1 MTDPSTWDVYLVTD
15 RSFSQGRATLEV
27 VEAAVSGGVSA
38 VQLREKD
45 LCTRDFYREGVQ
57 LREFLRS
64 HRVPLIINDRID
76 IALALDADGVHL
88 GQEDM
93 PLSKARQILG
103 PDCTIGIS
111 INEISQITRETVELS
126 DYLAISPVFSTLT
139 KPDATAPWE
148 LEGVQKV
155 RSLTRLPLVAIGSI
169 RLQNAREVVLAGAD
183 CIAVVTAITAAS
195 DIADATRQ
203 LVDEV
208 RHAKSI
214 RRKRPPEYS

>member
-1 MTDPSTWDVYLVTD
+1 MTDPSTWHVYLVTD
-15 RSFSQGRATLEV
+15 RSFSLGRSTLEV

-76 IALALDADGVHL
+76 IALALDADGVHM

-93 PLSKARQILG
+93 PLSRARQILG
-103 PDCTIGIS
+103 PDRIIGIS
-111 INEISQITRETVELS
+111 INELDQITDESVELA
-126 DYLAISPVFSTLT
+126 DYLAISPVFSTPT
-139 KPDATAPWE
+139 KPDATAPWG
-148 LEGVQKV
+148 LEGVKKV
-155 RSLTRLPLVAIGSI
+155 RSLTNLPLVAIGSI
-169 RLQNAREVVLAGAD
+169 KLQNAREVVLAGSD
-183 CIAVVTAITAAS
+183 CIAVVTAITAAP
-195 DIADATRQ
+195 DIAGATRQ

-208 RHAKSI
+208 RQAKSI
-214 RRKRPPEYS
+214 RQNDTAKQ